1 MVKTP
6 TTEESGRKEPL
17 EIRGEVLIPPKL
29 SSLRRKLGQ
38 KAKQEPKFRFYTLY
52 DHVMSDDVLKTAWQL
67 VRNNRGSA
75 GVDGVR
81 IWDIEGQPEGANRL
95 LEEIKEELRTRMY
108 VPKPVLRVYIPKA
121 NGKLRPLG
129 IPTVKDRIVQTAVL
143 LILEP
148 IFEADFLD
156 CSYGFRPDKSAHQ
169 ALEALRQ
176 DLQAGYTTIYDADLK
191 GYFDSIPHDKL
202 MKCVEMRV
210 SDKGMLK
217 LIKLW
222 LKTQVVERG
231 KEKDPPNGRPDKGT
245 PQGGVISPLLA
256 NIYLHWFDR
265 GFYRT
270 DGLAK
275 KIGAKLIRYADD
287 YVVLMKRQNEYAGR
301 WIEDKI
307 ERWLGLEINKEKTKV
322 IDLKEQKSQL
332 DFLGYTF
339 RIVASIINKNGKY
352 LNMLPSEK
360 AVKRE
365 KERIREILGDHNC
378 CKRLETIIKELNIQ
392 LGGWKNYFKLGYP
405 KKTFKNLNWYI
416 ERKVYNHLQRRS
428 QRGYKIPEGEYFHSF
443 LKKKGLM
450 FLFND

>member
-1 MVKTP
+1 METL
-6 TTEESGRKEPL
+6 TTEESGQKESL
-17 EIRGEVLIPPKL
+17 EYRGGTLIPPKL
-29 SSLRRKLGQ
+29 SSLRHKLGQ

-52 DHVMSDDVLKTAWQL
+52 DHIMKDDVLKTAWQL
-67 VRNNRGSA
+67 VKKNGGSA
-75 GVDGVR
+75 GVDGVK
-81 IWDIEGQPEGANRL
+81 IWQYEEQPEGVNTL
-95 LEEIKEELRTRMY
+95 LKEIKEELRTRSY

-129 IPTVKDRIVQTAVL
+129 IPTVKDRVVQMAAL

-156 CSYGFRPDKSAHQ
+156 CSFGFRPNKSAHQ
-169 ALEALRQ
+169 ALETLQ
-176 DLQAGYTTIYDADLK
+176 KNLQAGYTMVYDADLK

-202 MKCVEMRV
+202 MKCVQMRV
-210 SDKGMLK
+210 TDKGILN
-217 LIKLW
+217 LIRMW
-222 LKTQVVERG
+222 LKTPIW
-231 KEKDPPNGRPDKGT
+231 EKDKTGNPPKRPDKGT

-256 NIYLHWFDR
+256 NIYLHWFDKA
-265 GFYRT
+265 FYRT

-287 YVVLMKRQNEYAGR
+287 YVVLMKTHSIYAEQ

-307 ERWLGLEINKEKTKV
+307 ERWLGLEINREKTKV
-322 IDLKEQKSQL
+322 INLKEPKSQL

-339 RIVASIINKNGKY
+339 RFDASLIFENSKY

-365 KERIREILGDHNC
+365 KQQIKEMLGDHNC
-378 CKRLETIIKELNIQ
+378 CKKLETVINELNVQ
-392 LGGWKNYFKLGYP
+392 LRGWKNYFNLGYP
-405 KKTFKNLNWYI
+405 RKTFKKLNWYI
-416 ERKVYNHLQRRS
+416 ENKVYNHLQRRS
-428 QRGYKIPEGEYFHSF
+428 QRGYKIPEGEMFYRFIR
-443 LKKKGLM
+443 KKGLV